1 MKDVISQ
8 LIKYSSWLVITGA
21 GISAASGVP
30 TYRDR
35 NGHWQRKPPVTHQD
49 FLNSSVTRQRF
60 WSRNMVGWRFMMKA
74 QPNCAHNVLMA
85 LEQEGVVSGIVT
97 QNVDGLHQRA
107 GSRNVID
114 LHGRIDTVTCM
125 TCRLQLSRQTLQLWL
140 EQNNP
145 EFVLRTGHIAPDGDA
160 ELDELDFS
168 VIKVP
173 ECSYCGGLL
182 KPDAVFFGDSIPK
195 SRLIKAKNQLLN
207 ADALL
212 VIGSSLSAYSGYR
225 FCLWARDQGKPIVI
239 INQGVTRGSSLEAKM
254 FINNVRQSK
263 NMFWVVVKARY
274 VVKLIS
280 SSMQK
285 GFSSFHINFLN
296 GL

>member
-168 VIKVP
+168 VIKGP

-239 INQGVTRGSSLEAKM
+239 INQGVTRADILA
-254 FINNVRQSK
+254 
-263 NMFWVVVKARY
+263 VVTSDIDCSEILQAW
-274 VVKLIS
+274 LS
-280 SSMQK
+280 AL
-285 GFSSFHINFLN
+285 H
-296 GL
+296 